1 MHKKLKA
8 RKHNSRLTPEQV
20 CLPGMSD
27 RSREVA
33 GRRLPVVDNPF
44 VDRILALRRKK
55 SADYLLSQ
63 ICRRYLD
70 AETVIG
76 INTASGY
83 RMRRLEMPD
92 WNAVNLLLT
101 FFCEWFKHEF
111 KADLH
116 PLFPSVLE
124 DMGFA
129 SDDSRI
135 LTLWESFL
143 HEKSRGFLKLH
154 PELLNL
160 LAHLVY
166 PPSGQP
172 GNDEKLV
179 EVLQNHLVRVKE
191 I

>member
-1 MHKKLKA
+1 MHKKLKT
-8 RKHNSRLTPEQV
+8 RKHNSKLTPEQV
-20 CLPGMSD
+20 CLPGMND
-27 RSREVA
+27 R
-33 GRRLPVVDNPF
+33 GRVVEDYLLPVVENPF

-55 SADYLLSQ
+55 SADYLLNQ

-70 AETVIG
+70 AETVLG

-92 WNAVNLLLT
+92 WKPVNLLLT
-101 FFCEWFKHEF
+101 FFCEWFKLEF

-129 SDDSRI
+129 SDDTRI
-135 LTLWESFL
+135 ITLWESFL
-143 HEKSRGFLKLH
+143 HEKGRGFLKLH
-154 PELLNL
+154 PGLLNL
-160 LAHLVY
+160 LANQIY
-166 PPSGQP
+166 SPSGQP
-172 GNDEKLV
+172 SEDNNLAK
-179 EVLQNHLVRVKE
+179 VLQNHLLRVRE